1 MESKIEIKNFCR
13 MVAMISA
20 GKTSIFKFIFDID
33 LLEATAKWTKFIN
46 IIGYN
51 LSVWKNP

>member
-1 MESKIEIKNFCR
+1 MH

-20 GKTSIFKFIFDID
+20 WKTSILKFIFDID
-33 LLEATAKWTKFIN
+33 LLEATAKGTKFIN

-51 LSVWKNP
+51 P